1 MDNYSVSVIESIAD
15 WENNHEQWNNL
26 LEKSTSNNIFLTFEW
41 LYSWWNIFSN
51 DRKKLFILNIYKN
64 NTLVGIA
71 PWYINN
77 MKHGP
82 FSQKRFEFIGS
93 QEAGSDYLDVIC
105 MAGEEINISH
115 TLYKYIHNI
124 FKEWDSL
131 YFYDFPANSIFFMNF
146 IYELNKDGKYYV
158 LNTAS
163 YCPTII
169 LPNDIEEFKSRIT
182 SKRRQKLNWKI
193 NNLTQ
198 KGHITIE
205 NIICSGSDKH
215 IDECFDFYELVRNIN
230 NEKLRNFIKY
240 YNKYLGNKSTVQIIT
255 LKQNENIL
263 ASILHLFY
271 GERNHSYLT
280 ATNKD
285 YDKNA
290 SVGEILVYECIN
302 NSIKEKFKKYD
313 FLKGEEQY
321 KFKWSNDGERSL
333 SVLYYK
339 FSFLTF
345 YLLFIETM
353 KNIAKY
359 IIR

>member
-93 QEAGSDYLDVIC
+93 PEAGSDYLDVIC

-131 YFYDFPANSIFFMNF
+131 YFYDFPANSMFFMNF
-146 IYELNKDGKYYV
+146 IYELDKDGKYYV

-163 YCPTII
+163 YCPII
-169 LPNDIEEFKSRIT
+169 NLPNNIEEYKSSMT
-182 SKRRQKLNWKI
+182 SKRQKKI
-193 NNLTQ
+193 DWQINKLGQ
-198 KGHITIE
+198 KGKITIDD
-205 NIICSGSDKH
+205 IICNGSEKY
-215 IDECFDFYELVRNIN
+215 IDEYFDFYENVRNIN
-230 NEKLRNFIKY
+230 NEKLRMFVKHY
-240 YNKYLGNKSTVQIIT
+240 DKYLGKNSTIQIIT
-255 LKQNENIL
+255 LKQDEIKL
-263 ASILHLFY
+263 ASILHLLY
-271 GERNHSYLT
+271 GKSKYNYLV
-280 ATNKD
+280 ATNKN
-285 YDKNA
+285 YDKNI
-290 SVGEILVYECIN
+290 SVGEILIYECIN
-302 NSIKEKFKKYD
+302 NSIKANIIKYD
-313 FLKGEEQY
+313 FLKGEEPY
-321 KFKWSNDGERSL
+321 KFKWSNDGKRSL
-333 SVLYYK
+333 SIMYYK
-339 FSFLTF
+339 FRFITIHL
-345 YLLFIETM
+345 LLFESI
-353 KNIAKY
+353 KNVAKY
-359 IIR
+359 ILR